1 MIPIRE
7 QAGAD
12 GYDWPGSRPF
22 VIGVA
27 GGSGS
32 GKTTIARS
40 IIDQIGRERVALV
53 SHDAYYRHK
62 PHLSYEERTR
72 VNYDHP
78 DSLETELMLTHL
90 DGLTAGQ
97 SIQLPVYDFSRHLRS
112 SRTVTVH
119 SRPVV
124 LLEGILILVEAEVR
138 ERMDLRVFVD
148 TDPDLRVLRRL
159 ERDIRERGRSF
170 ASVVAQYHATVRPM
184 HLQFVEPSKR
194 YADVIIPEGYNR
206 DAVGALVSMIR
217 EVLGRPQP
225 LDQGSSE
232 CPDSELH

>member
-7 QAGAD
+7 HGGAD
-12 GYDWPGSRPF
+12 VPEWPDSRPL

-32 GKTTIARS
+32 GKTTIANA
-40 IIDQIGRERVALV
+40 IIEQIGPDQVALV
-53 SHDAYYRHK
+53 SHDAYYRHR
-62 PHLSYEERTR
+62 PRLSFRERTR

-90 DGLTAGQ
+90 DALTAGR
-97 SIQLPVYDFSRHLRS
+97 SIRLPVYDFSRHLRS
-112 SRTVTVH
+112 SRTVTVY
-119 SRPVV
+119 SRPVILV
-124 LLEGILILVEAEVR
+124 EGILILVEAEVR

-159 ERDIRERGRSF
+159 ERDMRERGRSF
-170 ASVVAQYHATVRPM
+170 DSVVTQYQATVRPM
-184 HLQFVEPSKR
+184 HMQFVEPSKR

-217 EVLGRPQP
+217 EVLGRPQYSHR
-225 LDQGSSE
+225 SS
-232 CPDSELH
+232 D